1 MALIHFIER
10 ELVLEEE
17 MFNRGK
23 DRFFANIARLK
34 ELDVLAACQPPHMV
48 LDPEGVERDLGPQ
61 RARYMWPFCTYER
74 LGIKYAFGTDSPVV
88 GIGSMNVLYDAVTRQ
103 SPVNGYPE
111 GGWQPHE
118 KITVAQ
124 ALRAYTRGSA
134 MAAGRLSELGTIE
147 PGKLADLVVLDKN
160 LLAIDPQEILSARVV
175 MTLLGG
181 EIVYQA
187 D

>member
-1 MALIHFIER
+1 
-10 ELVLEEE
+10 
-17 MFNRGK
+17 
-23 DRFFANIARLK
+23 
-34 ELDVLAACQPPHMV
+34 
-48 LDPEGVERDLGPQ
+48 
-61 RARYMWPFCTYER
+61 
-74 LGIKYAFGTDSPVV
+74 
-88 GIGSMNVLYDAVTRQ
+88 
-103 SPVNGYPE
+103 
-111 GGWQPHE
+111 
-118 KITVAQ
+118 
-124 ALRAYTRGSA
+124 